1 MVPPSRPPV
10 GHLHWEPRCALVM
23 SNPAAPSVMVNCRL
37 RSGQDR
43 QAVAWEAA
51 AYLLMFCG
59 ASMCRH
65 TLRHRSP
72 PANARHSLPRPQA
85 AGALRAWACRA
96 RTSPWSAPAAAGR
109 CRGPDPAGPR
119 ARHGGYSLSFR
130 VISLRQPESSA
141 SCSSRG
147 LNTERDDLLPRPSA
161 GRHPG
166 PRPTGAVRPSAR
178 RSSPAVVPSAGGCGE
193 SGLPAMPGA
202 AVARARSSAPARR
215 ARPVAR
221 MLPPEAR
228 RTTASGRQ

>member
-1 MVPPSRPPV
+1 
-10 GHLHWEPRCALVM
+10 M

-147 LNTERDDLLPRPSA
+147 LNTERDDLLPRPSV

-178 RSSPAVVPSAGGCGE
+178 RSSP
-193 SGLPAMPGA
+193 
-202 AVARARSSAPARR
+202 RSSAVSWRSRRIRLACDARCCSSSCWFLR
-215 ARPVAR
+215 SCKASAPSGTDATARS
-221 MLPPEAR
+221 
-228 RTTASGRQ
+228 TTNNSVRPSVIR